1 MKIFYI
7 TLFSVLF
14 SGSASGQKQIDPQHN
29 SWYMYFG
36 NHRITERW
44 GLHTEYQFRRSG
56 WIEKWQQSLLRVGVD
71 HYFKQGVQLT
81 AGYGWIVSYPYG
93 KQPIANS
100 FTEHRIW
107 QQLILKQDA
116 WRFNFNHRFRLEQRF
131 LENRVADST
140 GEYQLEGFNYRN
152 RGRYRFM
159 ITVPL
164 SRAKMKNNTLFLSL
178 YEEVFIGFG
187 KGIGKNILDQ
197 NRLYAALGWKFFNNL
212 NIQLGYLNHY
222 VIKSDGIYHERNH
235 TLQLSCTYNLD
246 FRKKE
251 KE

>member
-1 MKIFYI
+1 MKR
-7 TLFSVLF
+7 LGVLILLLA
-14 SGSASGQKQIDPQHN
+14 SSATVFGQKQIDTQHN

-36 NHRITERW
+36 NHRITDRW
-44 GLHTEYQFRRSG
+44 GLHTEYQFRRHG
-56 WIEKWQQSLLRVGVD
+56 WIENWQQSLLRVGVD
-71 HYFKQGVQLT
+71 HYFPQGIQLT

-93 KQPIANS
+93 KQPIATTV
-100 FTEHRIW
+100 TEHRIW
-107 QQLILKQDA
+107 QQMILKQNV
-116 WRFNFNHRFRLEQRF
+116 WRIGFNHRFRLEQRF
-131 LENRVADST
+131 LENRVADAN

-159 ITVPL
+159 ITFPL
-164 SRAKMKNNTLFLSL
+164 SRKEMADNTLFLAL
-178 YEEVFIGFG
+178 CEEVFLGFG

-197 NRLYAALGWKFFNNL
+197 NRLYAALGWRFFNNL

-222 VIKSDGIYHERNH
+222 VIKADGVRHERNH
-235 TLQLSCTYNLD
+235 TLQLSCTYNFD